1 MTTTSTSTRRGLR
14 KLTARLGA
22 EVTGVSPSLE
32 LDPDTVTAIRAAL
45 NEHKALV
52 FRGISVDDDGQQRF
66 ARYFGPLTSA
76 HPTVPAVQ
84 RSATGSLI
92 SRAIFKSLSPC
103 QISKRSAS

>member
-1 MTTTSTSTRRGLR
+1 VTTTATSIRLGLR

-52 FRGISVDDDGQQRF
+52 FRGI
-66 ARYFGPLTSA
+66 
-76 HPTVPAVQ
+76 
-84 RSATGSLI
+84 
-92 SRAIFKSLSPC
+92 RA
-103 QISKRSAS
+103 A